1 MHIKSNI
8 EHNVIDV
15 VILAICP
22 LILVMQDAKS
32 AVYYIA
38 ATAFCFIVSAIV
50 CLALNKYLSRIMKV
64 FITAVLSTFLITIFN
79 YFIGEYDILWLTS
92 SDKNYYAV
100 LSAVVMSIDIY
111 YIDNKAAVNHYFTRV
126 MNSIFVFAIVT
137 MLYIIVKEFL
147 SFGTIF
153 EFKPFKFEGFE
164 FFKTITFSFIWMA
177 LLCAASSAAYR
188 AINKYM
194 QDKQMAYAK
203 LLKQVKNERV
213 FQYDSLRRQKLLTSE
228 VEIKYIDDEEFETI
242 RDKDNKNES
251 LADLVSDEE
260 SDEAET
266 SEHTTGIKKAKSKL
280 KVSKETKVQQIFD
293 RNKKGGKK

>member
-22 LILVMQDAKS
+22 LILVMNTVDS
-32 AVYYIA
+32 ALYYIA
-38 ATAFCFIVSAIV
+38 ATALCFILSAIV
-50 CLALNKYLSRIMKV
+50 CLALNKYLSKIMKV

-79 YFIGEYDILWLTS
+79 YLIAEYGLLGLTS

-100 LSAVVMSIDIY
+100 LSTIVMSIDIY
-111 YIDNKAAVNHYFTRV
+111 YIDNKAAVNHYFARV
-126 MNSIFVFAIVT
+126 LNSIFVFAVITLV
-137 MLYIIVKEFL
+137 YVVVKEFL

-153 EFKPFKFEGFE
+153 SHKLFKFAGFE
-164 FFKTITFSFIWMA
+164 FFRTITFSFIWMA
-177 LLCAASSAAYR
+177 FLCAGSEALFRS
-188 AINKYM
+188 INKYL
-194 QDKQMAYAK
+194 QNKQMAYAK

-228 VEIKYIDDEEFETI
+228 VEIKYIDDEEFEAI

-251 LADLVSDEE
+251 LAELVEDNGDE
-260 SDEAET
+260 
-266 SEHTTGIKKAKSKL
+266 SEEVDGHTTEIKKSKSKL